1 MPSRMGLV
9 VTFPAIVP
17 LTINK
22 TVTNCITDLV
32 SWTPRLFV
40 TIEAAYDSVCMMM

>member
-17 LTINK
+17 LTIKEDDDKLQNR
-22 TVTNCITDLV
+22 V
-32 SWTPRLFV
+32 SFLDP
-40 TIEAAYDSVCMMM
+40 